1 MTVDIRIWLRS
12 LAAAG
17 GVALAILLSS
27 AAARAQT
34 LPITGRTSGVGG
46 VREQDEAARRTAN
59 ALNRDARQEAREAAL
74 SAAQGNVQ
82 GQANT
87 LQGQVPAQAHGQ
99 AQGFVQDA
107 NAQGQF
113 ASTLGGLNGML
124 RGADLGVQ
132 LANQPGA
139 GLTVSGIANNGV
151 VARAGLRQGDRIVS
165 INGTPI
171 TTEAQF
177 LQALRTPGSQ
187 GANILVFRNG
197 QQQTLSL
204 SPSALTQT
212 TDGSVRTAMRPGVTS
227 TSGLTTTPGVSTT
240 PQTGST
246 TVNQIDRSG
255 LNTTGTVAP
264 ATSGS
269 ITTTAPGTT
278 TGTAL
283 PPSAISPSGTT
294 ANPPVPL
301 GTPTPTPGNPTSPS
315 LLVQPNV
322 PGGGVPTATPGAPTA
337 TPGVPTA
344 LPSITTPAA
353 LPPITTSGSL
363 PNLNGTTVGGL
374 GTSGLSPANPAV
386 PAFGSAGATGATGT
400 LGGSGSTAGG
410 VGAVGGTGAMSGGA
424 GSTAGPGGGRAG
436 ATGAPGGAGGLGAG
450 GSGAGASGAG
460 GGAGGGGGAAA
471 GGT

>member
-1 MTVDIRIWLRS
+1 MKLDIQNWLRS

-17 GVALAILLSS
+17 SVALAVLLSS
-27 AAARAQT
+27 ASARAQT
-34 LPITGRTSGVGG
+34 SPIAGNPREAVAQDRADRRELDRTSGVGS

-74 SAAQGNVQ
+74 SGAQGN
-82 GQANT
+82 
-87 LQGQVPAQAHGQ
+87 AQAAPGQ
-99 AQGFVQDA
+99 GAPGFVQGA

-113 ASTLGGLNGML
+113 ASTLGGLNGVL
-124 RGADLGVQ
+124 RGADLGLQ

-151 VARAGLRQGDRIVS
+151 FAGAGFRQGDRIVS
-165 INGTPI
+165 INGAPI

-197 QQQTLSL
+197 QQQTLSIA
-204 SPSALTQT
+204 PSALTQS
-212 TDGSVRTAMRPGVTS
+212 TDASVRTAMRPGVT
-227 TSGLTTTPGVSTT
+227 TASGLTTTPGAPTATTGLGTTTSGLSTT

-255 LNTTGTVAP
+255 LNTTGTVTP
-264 ATSGS
+264 ATSS
-269 ITTTAPGTT
+269 SLTTTAPGST
-278 TGTAL
+278 TGATL
-283 PPSAISPSGTT
+283 SPSAIAPNGTT

-322 PGGGVPTATPGAPTA
+322 PGGGVATATPGAPTA
-337 TPGVPTA
+337 TPGAPTA
-344 LPSITTPAA
+344 LPSIPTSGA
-353 LPPITTSGSL
+353 LPAIGTSGSL

-400 LGGSGSTAGG
+400 LGG
-410 VGAVGGTGAMSGGA
+410 TGDRKSVV
-424 GSTAGPGGGRAG
+424 
-436 ATGAPGGAGGLGAG
+436 
-450 GSGAGASGAG
+450 
-460 GGAGGGGGAAA
+460 
-471 GGT
+471 